1 MKVLRFGTRK
11 PVGTAAMADQAEGH
25 LDEKARERGR
35 GRGRGP
41 QARGEK
47 ASK

>member
-35 GRGRGP
+35 GP